1 MSCIA
6 VKEVLDQL
14 PVAELE
20 ESMATFLE
28 PMMERLPEERLKRVV
43 PLSVGGI
50 LGSESPIVTRMAQ
63 AVARDESRVWA
74 TAKRLYGFLS
84 NERFDHQELNQG
96 LAAISRASVEEA
108 DPDYAVVVI
117 DPVNFEKPYT
127 EKLEGVSTVLK
138 STPPG
143 LNGQKRLAH
152 GYPSITATVVNT
164 PVPATLYANWFS
176 YTTAFVSENDEIRK
190 AIVASQQQLPHYRRR
205 YVLDAGFDDK
215 QWFAQLTQEE
225 FVIRASQ
232 LRRIVEVYNERLDR
246 WEEERLGDLVDVVL
260 FSHTFRV
267 TFTHARRQRLAE
279 VRIGWNSIRLPQ
291 TQQRLWLLVAY
302 DEDKERTLVL
312 LTNVPLQTIEDVRAV
327 YNDWRL
333 RSRIEHGYRFDQEQG
348 LDVEDMRVQTLERM
362 RRLFLLVLAAAQFVF
377 YLIDTWPAAAVQW
390 IRYLG
395 GKLGLDNDL
404 DGPYLVLRGLA
415 ALFQTVATLTFASL
429 SPFPHHLFTYG

>member
-28 PMMERLPEERLKRVV
+28 PMMEKLPDERLKRVV
-43 PLSVGGI
+43 LLSVGGI

-63 AVARDESRVWA
+63 AVARDERSVWA

-96 LAAISRASVEEA
+96 LAAISRASIEAA

-138 STPPG
+138 STPPD
-143 LNGQKRLAH
+143 LKGQKRLAH

-176 YTTAFVSENDEIRK
+176 YTTAFVSENDEIGK
-190 AIVASQQQLPHYRRR
+190 AIVATQQQLPHYRRR
-205 YVLDAGFDDK
+205 YVLDAAFDDK
-215 QWFAQLTQEE
+215 QWFEQLAQEE
-225 FVIRASQ
+225 FVIRVSH
-232 LRRIVEVYNERLDR
+232 LERIVEVYNERLER
-246 WEEERLGDLVDVVL
+246 WEEETVGDLVDLVL
-260 FSHTFRV
+260 FTHTFQV
-267 TFTHARRQRLAE
+267 TFTHARRLRLAE
-279 VRIGWNSIRLPQ
+279 VQIGWYPIRLPQ
-291 TQQRLWLLVAY
+291 TQQPLWLLVAY
-302 DEDKERTLVL
+302 DVDKDRTLVL
-312 LTNVPLQTIEDVRAV
+312 LTSIPLQTIADVRAV

-333 RSRIEHGYRFDQEQG
+333 RARVEHGYRFDQEQG

-390 IRYLG
+390 IRRLG
-395 GKLGLDNDL
+395 GKLELDNDL

-415 ALFQTVATLTFASL
+415 AIFQTVATLTFASL